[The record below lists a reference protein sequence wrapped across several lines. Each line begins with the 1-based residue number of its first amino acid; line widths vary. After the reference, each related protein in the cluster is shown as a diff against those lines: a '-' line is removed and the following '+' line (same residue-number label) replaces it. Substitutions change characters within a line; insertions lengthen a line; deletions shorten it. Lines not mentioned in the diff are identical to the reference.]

1 LITENVILEGYIR
14 AYNSYIADKGIFY
27 DKRTVPEKI
36 KNALK
41 EITYYGTEIVSK
53 AYTLFT

>member
-1 LITENVILEGYIR
+1 VILEGYIR